1 MKILAAGDIH
11 GNVRTAE
18 KLAEK
23 AEKEKADLV
32 VLCGDIIESE
42 GESTDNLIGPF
53 VKKGKKV
60 VLIPGNH
67 ESLATAD
74 FLSEMYDA
82 TNLHGYSIK
91 VGNIGLFGCG
101 LSNMGIFGIKEGEI
115 FDTLKKGFSKI
126 KDSKRKIMITHMH
139 PEGSKSEFSGFKGS
153 KSIRKAIEQFK
164 PDLALFSHIH
174 EAEGIEEKLGRT
186 KLINVGIEGKIIE
199 I

>member
-11 GNVRTAE
+11 GNVRTAK

-32 VLCGDIIESE
+32 VLCGDITDIE
-42 GESTDNLIGPF
+42 ESTDNLIGPF
-53 VKKGKKV
+53 AKAGKKV
-60 VLIPGNH
+60 LLIPGNH
-67 ESLATAD
+67 ETLATAD
-74 FLSEMYDA
+74 FLAEMYDA

-91 VGNIGLFGCG
+91 MGDIGFFGCG
-101 LSNMGIFGIKEGEI
+101 LSDIGIFRLKEDQI
-115 FDTLKKGFSKI
+115 FDTLKKGFSKV

-139 PEGSKSEFSGFKGS
+139 PEGTKSEFSGFKGS
-153 KSIRKAIEQFK
+153 KSIRKAIEKFK
-164 PDLALFSHIH
+164 PDFAIFSHIH
-174 EAEGIEEKLGRT
+174 EAEGIEEKLGKT